1 MQRESFTKAL
11 RATAKIA
18 CAASLLNVSCK
29 NKTPAE
35 VATPDLNQTIEMG
48 NESISSD
55 TSVELQDPI
64 ENEASTPS
72 IAEYEACQPII
83 KEGFAE
89 EDFPSSENVSE
100 EVKDCCALTAEYYDA
115 LSSETGNFNVTMD
128 WEHRHQCCSAI
139 DWRGGT
145 MACTPWGP
153 PTPPSAQKMKRSI
166 IVHQHSIKRTHLT
179 EAWI

>member
-35 VATPDLNQTIEMG
+35 VATPDLSQTIEME
-48 NESISSD
+48 NEDMSSG
-55 TSVELQDPI
+55 TPVELPDSI
-64 ENEASTPS
+64 ANEPATPS
-72 IAEYEACQPII
+72 SAEYEACQPII
-83 KEGFAE
+83 EEGFAKE
-89 EDFPSSENVSE
+89 EFPRSENISE

-128 WEHRHQCCSAI
+128 WEHRDQCCSAL

-153 PTPPSAQKMKRSI
+153 PTPPSAHKMKRSI
-166 IVHQHSIKRTHLT
+166 IVHQRDMKLV
-179 EAWI
+179 